1 MSTENDAAAAFDK
14 PRPPPGPSPD
24 EPARPITLAQA
35 IEHFLADPTTGTGHT
50 LRTYETGLRRLLA
63 FAVSAGR
70 DAATAPAS
78 LVNVS
83 FALAWV
89 AWLLDDQLVSE
100 RTLLTYL
107 AGFSRFVVFLH
118 SRSLTD
124 LSADDVLRVQ
134 TELRQVRRVH
144 RPPSRQVRAPSE
156 EDTAALARAAR
167 AAPGAAEAARD
178 ERAELRRLRDI
189 AMLELL
195 RSSGIRVG
203 ELVAL
208 RRRDLEDAPRPAA
221 DSDDGQTSTA
231 AARRLRV
238 MGKGRRER
246 WAYAD
251 ADAWAA
257 IRAYLQARAALDQAS
272 GRNLAGLPLFARHD
286 KGAGSAIKPLSTRTV
301 QLVVEDLAGLAGLA
315 EKGIS
320 PHSLRHYFATR
331 VLRITGNLAV
341 VQDLLDHRSPETT
354 RIYAEVDETQK
365 QQAHSRAFGGERG
378 GGEG

>member
-1 MSTENDAAAAFDK
+1 MSTDNDTAAAFDK
-14 PRPPPGPSPD
+14 PRPPPPPPSSPQ
-24 EPARPITLAQA
+24 PITLALA
-35 IEHFLADPTTGTGHT
+35 IERFLADPTTGTGHT
-50 LRTYETGLRRLLA
+50 LRTYETGLRRLLV
-63 FAVSAGR
+63 FAASAGH
-70 DAATAPAS
+70 DAAAPAS
-78 LVNVS
+78 LVNVP

-124 LSADDVLRVQ
+124 LSADAVLRMQ

-156 EDTAALARAAR
+156 EDTAALVRAAR
-167 AAPGAAEAARD
+167 AAPGAAEAGGD

-221 DSDDGQTSTA
+221 GSGGERTPPA

-286 KGAGSAIKPLSTRTV
+286 KGAGRAIKPLSTRTV
-301 QLVVEDLAGLAGLA
+301 QLVIEDLVGLAGLA

-365 QQAHSRAFGGERG
+365 QQAHTRAFGDRREERNGE
-378 GGEG
+378 